1 MELKFEILQKLNQA
15 QGSVS
20 GEEMAKEFGVS
31 RSAIW
36 KAVRTLKREGVAIT
50 AVQNCGYCLDGEED
64 LLDAKTIE
72 SMVQFPCRVKVLSKT
87 ASTNDEIKRLADAG
101 GEEWDVV
108 LAEEQSEGR
117 GRYNRK
123 FYSQRSKGVYL
134 SILLRP
140 RFTAKETLFIT
151 TCAAVAV
158 CEAIEKISGKNV
170 TIKWVNDVLLGGKK
184 VCGILTESSYNV
196 ESGQVSYA
204 VVGIGINVIQQEFS
218 KELNEVATSIFTK
231 GEYPQNGRS
240 NIAAE
245 VINRFRR
252 YYEDIPS
259 RSFYEEY
266 KRRSFVLGREV
277 SVVSGNLSG
286 KAKVLDIDNDCC
298 LRVKFENGD
307 LKTISS
313 GEVSIKL

>member
-87 ASTNDEIKRLADAG
+87 ASTNDEIKRLAEAG
-101 GEEWDVV
+101 GEEWCVV
-108 LAEEQSEGR
+108 LAEEQTEGR
-117 GRYNRK
+117 GRYHRK

-140 RFTAKETLFIT
+140 TFSAQETLFIT

-158 CEAIEKISGKNV
+158 CEAIEEISGKSV
-170 TIKWVNDVLLGGKK
+170 SIKWVNDVFLDGKK
-184 VCGILTESSYNV
+184 VCGILTESTYNV
-196 ESGQVSYA
+196 ESGQVGYA
-204 VVGIGINVIQQEFS
+204 IVGIGINVIQQEFS
-218 KELNEVATSIFTK
+218 QELDGVATSIFDK
-231 GEYPQNGRS
+231 GEYPQNGRNS
-240 NIAAE
+240 LAAE
-245 VINRFRR
+245 VINRFRK
-252 YYEDIPS
+252 YYDCIPHRTFFS
-259 RSFYEEY
+259 EY
-266 KRRSFVLGREV
+266 KRRSMVLGREV
-277 SVVSGNLSG
+277 NVVSGNLSG
-286 KAKVLDIDNDCC
+286 KAEVLDIDNNCC
-298 LRVKFENGD
+298 LRVRFANGEV
-307 LKTISS
+307 KTISS